1 MTRRRTAI
9 LAAMLAVNAATAALA
24 QDSNEFWPEAQF
36 HYWFDDRTRAIAM
49 AAVSRDMG
57 SNTNYQAE
65 EGLTLEHRFADFLLG
80 RIGYR
85 HGGATDG
92 DPFNEN
98 RLLTE
103 QTLRLHLPS
112 LVIVDVRNRQDFRWL
127 DTLHRMDAYI
137 GINSDWVNVETIIR
151 TAPDQIAIGPGSL
164 LREWEENG
172 RRCFHYKLDH
182 ASFNFYSFL
191 SARYEVARRDWKGVK
206 LEVYYQ
212 PGHDF
217 NVPRMLTAMEKS
229 LEYFTAN
236 FGPYYHKQCRI
247 IEFPRFSSFAQS
259 FPGTMPYS
267 ESRY

>member
-1 MTRRRTAI
+1 MTRCRRAI
-9 LAAMLAVNAATAALA
+9 LAAMLVANGATAALA

-57 SNTNYQAE
+57 SHASYQAE
-65 EGLTLEHRFADFLLG
+65 QGLTLEHRFADFLLG

-127 DTLHRMDAYI
+127 DSEFSMRFRERIQVQRD
-137 GINSDWVNVETIIR
+137 VTIDSY
-151 TAPDQIAIGPGSL
+151 TFTPYGSA
-164 LREWEENG
+164 EV
-172 RRCFHYKLDH
+172 FFDT
-182 ASFNFYSFL
+182 
-191 SARYEVARRDWKGVK
+191 RYGQFSRYR
-206 LEVYYQ
+206 
-212 PGHDF
+212 
-217 NVPRMLTAMEKS
+217 LTAGVTLPVVRHFSVE
-229 LEYFTAN
+229 
-236 FGPYYHKQCRI
+236 PYVVRQVDYVGNSAI
-247 IEFPRFSSFAQS
+247 TNAVGLIFIAAF
-259 FPGTMPYS
+259 
-267 ESRY
+267 

>member
-1 MTRRRTAI
+1 MTRCRMAI

-57 SNTNYQAE
+57 SHTSYQAE

-92 DPFNEN
+92 EPFNEN

-112 LVIVDVRNRQDFRWL
+112 LVIVDFRNRQDFRWL
-127 DTLHRMDAYI
+127 DSGFSIRFRERIQVQRDVTVDSYTFTPYASAEVFFDTRYGQFSRYRLPAGVTLPIVRH
-137 GINSDWVNVETIIR
+137 
-151 TAPDQIAIGPGSL
+151 
-164 LREWEENG
+164 
-172 RRCFHYKLDH
+172 F
-182 ASFNFYSFL
+182 
-191 SARYEVARRDWKGVK
+191 
-206 LEVYYQ
+206 
-212 PGHDF
+212 
-217 NVPRMLTAMEKS
+217 S
-229 LEYFTAN
+229 LE
-236 FGPYYHKQCRI
+236 PYLVRQVDYVGNSAI
-247 IEFPRFSSFAQS
+247 INAVGLIFIAAF
-259 FPGTMPYS
+259 
-267 ESRY
+267 